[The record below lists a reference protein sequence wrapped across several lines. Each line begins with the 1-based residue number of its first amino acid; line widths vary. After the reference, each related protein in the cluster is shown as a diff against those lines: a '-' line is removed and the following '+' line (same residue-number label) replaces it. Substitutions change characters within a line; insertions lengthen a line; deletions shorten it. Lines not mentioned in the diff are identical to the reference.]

1 MKKRLL
7 LGVFSLGL
15 ATGAVAQ
22 DATLGQGGVL
32 RGLDKV
38 NGNLTDIEL
47 NNGASAEFGRLKV
60 TLEECRFPTGNPS
73 GDAWAYLNILDS
85 RDDKELFAGWMVASS
100 PALNALDHPRYDV
113 WVLRCRTEAVA
124 GASE

>member
-1 MKKRLL
+1 MKNL
-7 LGVFSLGL
+7 L
-15 ATGAVAQ
+15 ATILCSFIATSAVSQ
-22 DATLGQGGVL
+22 EATLGQGGVL

-47 NNGASAEFGRLKV
+47 NNGENAEFGHLRV

-73 GDAWAYLNILDS
+73 GDAWAYIDIRDS
-85 RDDKELFAGWMVASS
+85 RDGEALFAGWMVASS

-113 WVLRCRTEAVA
+113 WVLRCRTEDAS

>member
-1 MKKRLL
+1 MRLL
-7 LGVFSLGL
+7 SVAVCLGL
-15 ATGAVAQ
+15 MAGMATAQ
-22 DATLGQGGVL
+22 EATLAAGGVL

-47 NNGASAEFGRLKV
+47 NNGAVAEFGHLNI

-73 GDAWAYLNILDS
+73 GDAWAYLNISDS
-85 RDDKELFAGWMVASS
+85 RDDENLFAGWMVASS

-113 WVLRCRTEAVA
+113 WVLRCRTDSVD